1 MPLTLTLALTLLF
14 FYQCT
19 MPPSRTTIADVA
31 HRAGVS
37 MMTVS
42 RVVNDKDGVSPATR
56 QHVRHI
62 ITELGY
68 RPSSIA
74 RGLATQ
80 RTGTLGLVVP
90 DVANPFF
97 SDVVRGAEQIAY
109 QQGYSLLL
117 CNTEE
122 DPQRELDV
130 LQLLEEKRVDGIVL
144 CSSRLPSEV
153 LREALAHYQAAVLV
167 NQQVM
172 PTEGTSIVGAVL
184 LDDEMGGQI
193 AASHLIRRGHRF
205 IGYLSGPATSFS
217 GQRRGRGYHSALKAS
232 GIEPQPGWTR
242 PCRPTVE
249 GGFQASRL
257 LLNQHPEMTALLCFN
272 DLVAVGVLQTAN
284 VLGRRVPEDLAVIGY
299 DDIHL
304 AALVTPALTT
314 CRVDREA
321 LGRRAATLLLEH
333 LSPSPGSDFFD
344 CETVTLQPVLIL
356 RASAP

>member
-1 MPLTLTLALTLLF
+1 
-14 FYQCT
+14 

-31 HRAGVS
+31 RRAGVS

-56 QHVRHI
+56 LRVRHI

-74 RGLATQ
+74 RGLATH

-97 SDVVRGAEQIAY
+97 SDVVHGAEQIAY

-144 CSSRLPSEV
+144 CSSRLAPDP
-153 LREALAHYQAAVLV
+153 LRQALAHYPAAVLV
-167 NQQVM
+167 NQQLM
-172 PTEGTSIVGAVL
+172 PTVGTSIVGAVL
-184 LDDEMGGQI
+184 LDDEMGGKI
-193 AASHLIRRGHRF
+193 AASHLTHRGHRF
-205 IGYLSGPATSFS
+205 IGYLSGPVNSFS
-217 GQRRGRGYHSALKAS
+217 GQRRGRGYLSALAS
-232 GIEPQPGWTR
+232 AGIETQPGWTR

-249 GGFQASRL
+249 GGLQASRL
-257 LLNQHPEMTALLCFN
+257 LLNQHPDITALFCFN
-272 DLVAVGVLQTAN
+272 DLVAVGALQTAN

-299 DDIHL
+299 DDIQL

-321 LGRRAATLLLEH
+321 LGGHAATLLLEH
-333 LSPSPGSDFFD
+333 LTPSPGSGIYNS
-344 CETVTLQPVLIL
+344 ETVTLQPMLIL

>member
-1 MPLTLTLALTLLF
+1 MS
-14 FYQCT
+14 
-19 MPPSRTTIADVA
+19 PSRTTIAEVA

-42 RVVNDKDGVSPATR
+42 RVVNDKDGVGPDTR
-56 QHVRHI
+56 QRIRQI
-62 ITELGY
+62 IAELGY
-68 RPSSIA
+68 RPSGIA

-90 DVANPFF
+90 DVGNPFF
-97 SDVVRGAEQIAY
+97 ADVVRGAEQIAY

-144 CSSRLPSEV
+144 CSSRLPPGT
-153 LREALAHYQAAVLV
+153 LRQTLTHCPAAVLV
-167 NQQVM
+167 NQQLESF
-172 PTEGTSIVGAVL
+172 EGTSIVGTVL
-184 LDDEMGGQI
+184 LDDVIGGQI
-193 AASHLIRRGHRF
+193 AASHLISRGHRC

-217 GQRRGRGYHSALKAS
+217 GQRRGRGYHSALIAA
-232 GIEPQPGWTR
+232 GIEPQLGWTH

-257 LLNQHPEMTALLCFN
+257 LLNEHPEITALLCFN
-272 DLVAVGVLQTAN
+272 DLVAVGVLQTA
-284 VLGRRVPEDLAVIGY
+284 VVFGRKVPEDLAVIGY

-321 LGRRAATLLLEH
+321 LGGRAATLLLQNI
-333 LSPSPGSDFFD
+333 SPTTVIDSLG
-344 CETVTLQPVLIL
+344 CNAVTLIPELII

>member
-1 MPLTLTLALTLLF
+1 M
-14 FYQCT
+14 Q
-19 MPPSRTTIADVA
+19 PSRTTIADVA

-42 RVVNDKDGVSPATR
+42 RVVNNKDGVSPATR
-56 QHVRHI
+56 QRIRLI
-62 ITELGY
+62 INELGY
-68 RPSSIA
+68 RPSGIA

-97 SDVVRGAEQIAY
+97 SDVVHGAEQIAY
-109 QQGYSLLL
+109 QQNYSLLL

-130 LQLLEEKRVDGIVL
+130 LQLLEEKRVDGIVV
-144 CSSRLPSEV
+144 CSSRLAPEM
-153 LREALAHYQAAVLV
+153 LRQALAHYPAAVLV
-167 NQQVM
+167 NQQLK
-172 PTEGTSIVGAVL
+172 PLENQQAKPAEGTSLVGAIL
-184 LDDEMGGQI
+184 LDDELGGQL
-193 AASHLIRRGHRF
+193 ATSHLIRRGHRG
-205 IGYLSGPATSFS
+205 IGFLSGPATSFS
-217 GQRRGRGYHSALKAS
+217 GQRRGRGYRSTLVAA
-232 GIEPQPGWTR
+232 GIKQLPGWSQ

-249 GGFQASRL
+249 GGVQASRI
-257 LLNQHPEMTALLCFN
+257 LLNQHPELTAILCYN
-272 DLVAVGVLQTAN
+272 DLVAVGALQTAA

-321 LGRRAATLLLEH
+321 LGERATTLLLRH
-333 LSPSPGSDFFD
+333 LSASPGSDSLGW
-344 CETVTLQPVLIL
+344 ETITLEPELII

>member
-1 MPLTLTLALTLLF
+1 
-14 FYQCT
+14 

-31 HRAGVS
+31 RRAGVS
-37 MMTVS
+37 IMTVS

-56 QHVRHI
+56 QRIRII
-62 ITELGY
+62 ITESGY
-68 RPSSIA
+68 RPSGIA

-130 LQLLEEKRVDGIVL
+130 LQLLEEKRVDGIVV
-144 CSSRLPSEV
+144 CSSRLAPEL
-153 LREALAHYQAAVLV
+153 LRRSLLPYPAAVLV

-172 PTEGTSIVGAVL
+172 PAEGTSIVGAVL

-193 AASHLIRRGHRF
+193 ATSHLIRRGHRL
-205 IGYLSGPATSFS
+205 IGYLSGPAASFS
-217 GQRRGRGYHSALKAS
+217 GQRRGRGYRSALMAA
-232 GIEPQPGWTR
+232 GIEPQPGWTLS
-242 PCRPTVE
+242 CRPTVE
-249 GGFQASRL
+249 GGLQASRL
-257 LLNQHPEMTALLCFN
+257 LLNQHPEITALLCFN
-272 DLVAVGVLQTAN
+272 DLVAVGALQTAV
-284 VLGRRVPEDLAVIGY
+284 VLGRRVPEDLAVVGY

-321 LGRRAATLLLEH
+321 LGGCATNLLLQH
-333 LSPSPGSDFFD
+333 LSPSPGSDSLG
-344 CETVTLQPVLIL
+344 CETITLKPDLIV

>member
-1 MPLTLTLALTLLF
+1 
-14 FYQCT
+14 

-31 HRAGVS
+31 RRAGVS

-56 QHVRHI
+56 QRVRLI

-68 RPSSIA
+68 RPSGIA

-97 SDVVRGAEQIAY
+97 SDVVRGAEQVAY
-109 QQGYSLLL
+109 QQGFSLLL

-130 LQLLEEKRVDGIVL
+130 LQLLEEKRVDGIVV
-144 CSSRLPSEV
+144 CSSRLAPEL
-153 LREALAHYQAAVLV
+153 LRLALAHYPAAVLV

-172 PTEGTSIVGAVL
+172 PAEGTSIVGAVL

-193 AASHLIRRGHRF
+193 AASHLIRRAHRF
-205 IGYLSGPATSFS
+205 IGYLSGPVTSFS
-217 GQRRGRGYHSALKAS
+217 GQRRGRGYHSALAAA
-232 GIEPQPGWTR
+232 GIEAQPGWTR
-242 PCRPTVE
+242 MCRPTVE
-249 GGFQASRL
+249 GGLQASRL
-257 LLNQHPEMTALLCFN
+257 LLNQHPEMTGLLCFN
-272 DLVAVGVLQTAN
+272 DLVAVGVLQTAAI
-284 VLGRRVPEDLAVIGY
+284 LGRRVPEDLAVVGY

-321 LGRRAATLLLEH
+321 LGGRAATLLIQR
-333 LSPSPGSDFFD
+333 LSSSTSGNSLGW
-344 CETVTLQPVLIL
+344 ETILLKPELIL